1 MSASEKT
8 SLLPSNASGSGPS
21 YYFLKGEATG
31 GASDLVRD
39 ADGGQVIEIVPDG
52 ATDEDF
58 ASRPVGQ
65 KVSRCACLRLHVTSR
80 GSTNFL
86 VLSIGCDSLP
96 LLSVLLR
103 PLQNKR
109 FGKSCLVE
117 LGHLAMVVN
126 MARLEL

>member
-52 ATDEDF
+52 ATGEDF

-65 KVSRCACLRLHVTSR
+65 KVSRCACLWKKSHVTSWGR
-80 GSTNFL
+80 LT
-86 VLSIGCDSLP
+86 GCFFFY
-96 LLSVLLR
+96 LLL
-103 PLQNKR
+103 
-109 FGKSCLVE
+109 
-117 LGHLAMVVN
+117 
-126 MARLEL
+126 

>member
-1 MSASEKT
+1 MLAQTDMSASEKT

-39 ADGGQVIEIVPDG
+39 ADGGQVIEIVPEG

-65 KVSRCACLRLHVTSR
+65 RVSRSTCLGSHATSKGRLT
-80 GSTNFL
+80 GSFF
-86 VLSIGCDSLP
+86 SIG
-96 LLSVLLR
+96 
-103 PLQNKR
+103 
-109 FGKSCLVE
+109 F
-117 LGHLAMVVN
+117 
-126 MARLEL
+126 